1 MKPSAFEYYK
11 PSTIEEALDLMHQY
25 GSEAKILAGGQ
36 SLVPAMNFRLA
47 DPSILIDINFLNDL
61 SYINEHRK
69 HGLLI
74 GAMTRHVQ
82 VEKSSIVA
90 EKCPLLHET
99 MPYIAHPQIRN
110 RGTIGGSIVH
120 ADPAAELP
128 AIMLA
133 LDAKLRLRS
142 KDNERWVEIADFFT
156 GMFGTAM
163 TENEIL
169 VEVAIPH
176 KPKRYGFAF
185 DEVSRRHGD
194 YAMAGVAVSLRVDRK
209 GRCEQGKIVFF
220 SVGDAPVLANNAS
233 KLLEK
238 EQLSDELLENVANVA
253 SEQDIEPG
261 SDIHA
266 SAKYRRHLAKVLTKK
281 TLKRAFDRAQM

>member
-1 MKPSAFEYYK
+1 MKPCAFEYYK
-11 PSTIEEALDLMHQY
+11 PSSIEEALDLMHQY
-25 GSEAKILAGGQ
+25 GDQAKILAGGQ

-47 DPSILIDINFLNDL
+47 TPGILIDINGLQDL

-69 HGLLI
+69 HGVLI

-82 VEKSSIVA
+82 VEKSDVIA
-90 EKCPLLHET
+90 KKCPLLHET
-99 MPYIAHPQIRN
+99 MPFIAHPQIRN

-133 LDAKLRLRS
+133 LDANLHLRN
-142 KDNERWVEIADFFT
+142 KDGERWVAVSDFFT

-163 TENEIL
+163 QEDEMLI
-169 VEVAIPH
+169 EVAIPH
-176 KPKRYGFAF
+176 MPKRYGFAF

-194 YAMAGVAVSLRVDRK
+194 YAMAGVAVSLNVDRK
-209 GRCEQGKIVFF
+209 GRCEKGKIVFF
-220 SVGDAPVLANNAS
+220 SVGDAPIFAENAS
-233 KLLEK
+233 RLLEK
-238 EQLSDELLENVANVA
+238 QSLSDELLENVASVA
-253 SEQDIEPG
+253 SSEDIEPG

-266 SAKYRRHLAKVLTKK
+266 SADYRRHLAKVLAKK
-281 TLKRAFDRAQM
+281 TLKRAFDKALQ

>member
-1 MKPSAFEYYK
+1 MKPCTFEYYK
-11 PSTIEEALDLMHQY
+11 PSSIEEALDLMHQY
-25 GSEAKILAGGQ
+25 GDQAKILAGGQ

-47 DPSILIDINFLNDL
+47 TPGILIDINGLQDL

-69 HGLLI
+69 HGVLI

-82 VEKSSIVA
+82 VEKSDVVA
-90 EKCPLLHET
+90 KKCPLLHET
-99 MPYIAHPQIRN
+99 MPFIAHPQIRN

-128 AIMLA
+128 AVMLA
-133 LDAKLRLRS
+133 LDANLRLRN
-142 KDNERWVEIADFFT
+142 KQGERWVAVTDFFT

-163 TENEIL
+163 NEDEIL

-176 KPKRYGFAF
+176 MPKRYGFAF

-194 YAMAGVAVSLRVDRK
+194 YAMAGVAISLNVDRK
-209 GRCEQGKIVFF
+209 GRCEKGKIVFF
-220 SVGDAPVLANNAS
+220 SVGDAPIFAENAS
-233 KLLEK
+233 RLLEK
-238 EQLSDELLENVANVA
+238 QSLSDELLENVANVA
-253 SEQDIEPG
+253 ANEDIEPG

-266 SAKYRRHLAKVLTKK
+266 SADYRRHLAKVLTKK
-281 TLKRAFDRAQM
+281 TLKRAFNKALQ

>member
-1 MKPSAFEYYK
+1 MKPCTFEYYK
-11 PSTIEEALDLMHQY
+11 PSSIEEALDLMHQY
-25 GSEAKILAGGQ
+25 GDQAKILAGGQ

-47 DPSILIDINFLNDL
+47 TPGILIDINGLQDL

-69 HGLLI
+69 HGVLI

-82 VEKSSIVA
+82 VEKSDVVA
-90 EKCPLLHET
+90 KKCPLLHET
-99 MPYIAHPQIRN
+99 MPFIAHPQIRN

-128 AIMLA
+128 AVMLA
-133 LDAKLRLRS
+133 LDANLRLRS
-142 KDNERWVEIADFFT
+142 KEGDRWVAVADFFT

-163 TENEIL
+163 NEDEML

-176 KPKRYGFAF
+176 MPKRYGFAF

-194 YAMAGVAVSLRVDRK
+194 YAMAGVAVSLNVDRK
-209 GRCEQGKIVFF
+209 GRCEKGKIVFF
-220 SVGDAPVLANNAS
+220 SVGDAPVFAENAS
-233 KLLEK
+233 QLLEK
-238 EQLSDELLENVANVA
+238 QSLSDELLENVANVA
-253 SEQDIEPG
+253 ANEDIEPG

-266 SAKYRRHLAKVLTKK
+266 SADYRRHLAKVLTKK
-281 TLKRAFDRAQM
+281 TLKRAFNKALQ